1 MVISGYVESVDTLPA
16 RGDQKPLNCIM
27 LDGLPIMAASDIA
40 LPFAVGD
47 KVEVAVRWSG
57 NRATLANGDSRIIRT
72 CWFSALV
79 SSQSPATNGNGNGH
93 K

>member
-1 MVISGYVESVDTLPA
+1 MVLSGYVESVDSLPA

-27 LDGLPIMAASDIA
+27 LDGLPIMAASDVP
-40 LPFAVGD
+40 LPFSVGD
-47 KVEVAVRWSG
+47 KVDIAVRWSG
-57 NRATLANGDSRIIRT
+57 KSVALATGDNRIFRT

-79 SSQSPATNGNGNGH
+79 SAQSPATNGNGH